1 MMNRSEENQNGC
13 REQTRNEDE
22 GIDGILEEL
31 MAHVCDELCR
41 FREEMQGDLMDRICG
56 RCGLQQYTDRIREE
70 YEKIN
75 NFDKSQTGQLMN
87 RYRKITLCKDCRYR
101 AKNDSGRNIW
111 NSEENIT
118 QHLTAGYSHNVPA
131 DFYRREVRPW
141 VIHFIKWRSKSR
153 VILLA

>member
-22 GIDGILEEL
+22 GIDCILEEL
-31 MAHVCDELCR
+31 MAYVCDELCR

-75 NFDKSQTGQLMN
+75 NFDKSQTSQLMN

-101 AKNDSGRNIW
+101 GGINKPHCVGKMSGIAGTLMEGDGCSRG
-111 NSEENIT
+111 EE
-118 QHLTAGYSHNVPA
+118 
-131 DFYRREVRPW
+131 R
-141 VIHFIKWRSKSR
+141 
-153 VILLA
+153 